1 MKKVFVS
8 IPLKGRTK
16 EEIQDSLDKIKA
28 AVEGLLDTE
37 VELLHQDPKDIPD
50 FGGGEDADDNLEFLS
65 KDIELMADADYF
77 VTIEDNWDYRHCYIE
92 EDIFRKY
99 KNANKGWEENKENM
113 FKFSMN
119 IVAPDVYKKER
130 ELMKKMFKLDY
141 PLETAKDEEVI
152 EERNT
157 QD

>member
-65 KDIELMADADYF
+65 KDIELMSNADYF

-99 KNANKGWEENKENM
+99 KNANKGWEESKENM

-130 ELMKKMFKLDY
+130 ELMKKVFKLDY
-141 PLETAKDEEVI
+141 PEVAKDEEVI